1 MNSDV
6 PGSIRR
12 TDAYRRVLDVGTVF
26 YDAWLE
32 LLAGL
37 PEGAPVPIEG
47 TVLFEIYIELQIRRE
62 LEVSSGREATRA
74 RSRREDERFITNMA
88 LAMHADYRVL
98 LDRAAATVAGGPR
111 GFTRLH
117 TTEMAHWPPLPKEPE
132 RHHDTGSSKAA
143 EGEGGEPEDTREGGE
158 GNGPA

>member
-47 TVLFEIYIELQIRRE
+47 TVLFDIYIELQVRRDAE
-62 LEVSSGREATRA
+62 
-74 RSRREDERFITNMA
+74 RSMTG
-88 LAMHADYRVL
+88 LVQAMHADYRVL
-98 LDRAAATVAGGPR
+98 LDRSAAATGRSR

-117 TTEMAHWPPLPKEPE
+117 ATEMAHWPPLPKEPE
-132 RHHDTGSSKAA
+132 RHHDASGSEAA